1 MKRRSLLLIV
11 MSILILLIATQSM
24 RIDFGFANF
33 LPETPPP
40 GIRINSDGIIE
51 GTNALRRVD
60 NVYSFTRDISD
71 TIVILCDDIV
81 LDGAGYTLQGNG
93 ESAGIFL
100 QDRSGIT
107 IKNLKITSFHWGIRS
122 VNGFYSTKP
131 RNIIISGNI
140 ITQNHCGLFL
150 ASSTNFGVY
159 GNNITYNIVGTSM
172 YSNGVFRDN
181 RFENN
186 KCALDGYI
194 GSNNFDS
201 SNTVNNKPIY
211 YWINRHNKTVPTD
224 AGFVVLI
231 NCTGITI
238 KNLSLENTGVGLYLL
253 DTTNS
258 MIIGNNLKNNKD
270 GLTLFRCS
278 NNIISG
284 NWISNNENYGIAT
297 QNSPNNE
304 ISKNQ
309 IRLNAKGGITLDNS
323 INNTIIENKICEN
336 GGNGLFL
343 TDVKDSNVISNEI
356 RLNAGCGIGFGY
368 GPNGNIKGNLVSN
381 NDVGIWISNAFENKI
396 AFNNVTQNRGWAVY
410 LEGSQKNNM
419 IHHNNFIDNYSEEG
433 CQVFIKGLWVYP
445 GLNYKGSP
453 SEAPPPELVAGASN
467 FWDNGTEGNY
477 WSDYYGADVD
487 ADGRGDTVYWI
498 NENNADQFPLTST
511 IISQS
516 SQSIPTPTPYPT
528 PGTTTEPEPL
538 PTLMIIGPIASLAI
552 ASAGLLT
559 YFKRRKK
566 HN

>member
-1 MKRRSLLLIV
+1 MKRIVLVIFSL
-11 MSILILLIATQSM
+11 SILLIATQF
-24 RIDFGFANF
+24 IFIEFGFANF
-33 LPETPPP
+33 LPETPPL
-40 GIRINSDGIIE
+40 GIRINSDGIVE

-71 TIVILCDDIV
+71 TIVILCDNIV

-100 QDRSGIT
+100 QDRGGIT
-107 IKNLKITSFHWGIRS
+107 IKNLEITNFHWGIKS
-122 VNGFYSTKP
+122 VNGFYSPKP
-131 RNIIISGNI
+131 RNIIISENI
-140 ITQNHCGLFL
+140 ITQNHYGLWL

-159 GNNITYNIVGTSM
+159 SNNITDNIIGASM
-172 YSNGVFRDN
+172 YYSSVFRNN

-186 KCALDGYI
+186 RYALDGYI

-211 YWINRHNKTVPTD
+211 YWINRHDKTVPSD
-224 AGFVVLI
+224 AGLIVLI

-238 KNLSLENTGVGLYLL
+238 KNLTLENNGFGLYLL
-253 DTTNS
+253 DTANS
-258 MIIGNNLKNNKD
+258 MITGNNLKNNKD

-278 NNIISG
+278 NNTISE

-309 IRLNAKGGITLDNS
+309 IRLNTKGGITLDNS
-323 INNTIIENKICEN
+323 INNSIIENKIDEN
-336 GGNGLFL
+336 GGNGIFL
-343 TDVKDSNVISNEI
+343 TDVKDSNIINNEI
-356 RLNAGCGIGFGY
+356 RLNTGCGIGFGY

-381 NDVGIWISNAFENKI
+381 NDVGIWMSNAFENTI
-396 AFNNVTQNRGWAVY
+396 TFNNVTQNRGWAVY
-410 LEGSQKNNM
+410 LEGSQKNNI

-445 GLNYKGSP
+445 GLNHKGSP

-467 FWDNGTEGNY
+467 FWDNGVEGNY
-477 WSDYYGADVD
+477 WSDYSGADVD
-487 ADGRGDTVYWI
+487 AEGTGDTKYWI
-498 NENNADQFPLTST
+498 NENNADQFPLASPITSK
-511 IISQS
+511 SNQL
-516 SQSIPTPTPYPT
+516 IPNPTLLPIPET
-528 PGTTTEPEPL
+528 AMEPEPL
-538 PTLMIIGPIASLAI
+538 PTLMIIGPITSLAI